1 MSNNNINKA
10 ILSWST
16 EGVAICTGVNLENH
30 TFYIDS
36 IDKDGY
42 VVMWCNPLRNRFY
55 VYPQNLVTNMRILV
69 EQFPESW
76 KRCTSIY
83 ISFRTRE
90 LYKMFCGKAPRE
102 IQMMFAMDDLV
113 VALGALEALLE
124 RSEGMSDDAIA
135 NHYNKNTVEDVRR
148 AYSALNAVYL
158 ND

>member
-42 VVMWCNPLRNRFY
+42 V
-55 VYPQNLVTNMRILV
+55 
-69 EQFPESW
+69 
-76 KRCTSIY
+76 
-83 ISFRTRE
+83 
-90 LYKMFCGKAPRE
+90 
-102 IQMMFAMDDLV
+102 
-113 VALGALEALLE
+113 
-124 RSEGMSDDAIA
+124 
-135 NHYNKNTVEDVRR
+135 RR